1 MQEPHKSHDAA
12 FMHQQQQQQK
22 PLQGQQQ
29 QQAGHNQKSFV
40 ALELLQ
46 QLSQQPPSCHAD
58 SFPSSSSGSPEG
70 SALVS
75 QVLTLTCVVLLHSGF
90 TFNWQGTLHEEGC
103 CMISMGMRPRS
114 NWQQAARDVRLQPVL
129 DQQSL
134 CPGCVILFSPQ
145 LCKSCIGR
153 HCIVHVHACCILCI
167 VQFKPK
173 AETSIAAPFDCM
185 CAGEAT

>member
-1 MQEPHKSHDAA
+1 MQEPHKSHNAA

-70 SALVS
+70 STLVS
-75 QVLTLTCVVLLHSGF
+75 QVLTQTCVVLLHSVCAF
-90 TFNWQGTLHEEGC
+90 DLKRTLHVETS
-103 CMISMGMRPRS
+103 CMISMGTGPSIR
-114 NWQQAARDVRLQPVL
+114 WHQAARDVRHRLVL

-134 CPGCVILFSPQ
+134 SL
-145 LCKSCIGR
+145 
-153 HCIVHVHACCILCI
+153 HCACANMLHLVHGTI
-167 VQFKPK
+167 
-173 AETSIAAPFDCM
+173 
-185 CAGEAT
+185 

>member
-1 MQEPHKSHDAA
+1 MQEVHKSHNAA
-12 FMHQQQQQQK
+12 FMHQQQLQQK

-75 QVLTLTCVVLLHSGF
+75 QVLTLTCVVLLHSNF

-145 LCKSCIGR
+145 LCKRASL
-153 HCIVHVHACCILCI
+153 HCACACMLHLVHST
-167 VQFKPK
+167 VQT
-173 AETSIAAPFDCM
+173 ESRDIHCSPF
-185 CAGEAT
+185 